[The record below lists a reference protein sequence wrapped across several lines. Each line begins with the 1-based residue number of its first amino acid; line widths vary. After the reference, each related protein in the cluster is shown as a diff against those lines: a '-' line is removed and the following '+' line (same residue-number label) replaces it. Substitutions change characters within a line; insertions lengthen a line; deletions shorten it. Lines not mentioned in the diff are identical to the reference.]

1 MAQGNIYTFTIDKTV
16 EKQVEKTRK
25 NKETGEDEVVLTKKK
40 VSEPVKF
47 LVKKPSRR
55 LVDEA
60 ETQYAIELSAAVKKG
75 IITKAMLAKQ
85 YSDTG
90 GTLTQD
96 ETKEVLVLMKKI
108 ADLENEYKLISA
120 TSKKTKADDN
130 KLTEI
135 SEELIVKRSLLIE
148 LENSV
153 QGIFQHTADARAERA
168 LLLWYTIHLSYIEDG
183 DEEKPFFEGAI
194 YEKQVEDLYQ
204 KEESD
209 AEFSEAVDIFMK
221 AVSYWFYAQDAK
233 EEDIKKFVEMK

>member
-1 MAQGNIYTFTIDKTV
+1 
-16 EKQVEKTRK
+16 
-25 NKETGEDEVVLTKKK
+25 
-40 VSEPVKF
+40 
-47 LVKKPSRR
+47 
-55 LVDEA
+55 
-60 ETQYAIELSAAVKKG
+60 
-75 IITKAMLAKQ
+75 MLAKQ

-108 ADLENEYKLISA
+108 SDLENEYKLISA
-120 TSKKTKADDN
+120 TSKKTKEDEAR
-130 KLTEI
+130 LEEI
-135 SEELIVKRSLLIE
+135 NQELVLKRTLLIE

-168 LLLWYTIHLSYIEDG
+168 LLLWYTIHLAYVEDG
-183 DEEKPFFEGAI
+183 DDEVPFFEGAI
-194 YEKQVEDLYQ
+194 YEEQVEDLYK

-209 AEFSEAVDIFMK
+209 GELSGAVDIFMK